1 MLGSAFAQA
10 LAGVAVAV
18 LQWFWGRKDIRDSER
33 AKIALDGLE
42 QINKALDWKAAHP
55 VVANPDDPFA
65 DFLQRK
71 SDSAAPK
78 THDPGST
85 GTPRRNPDGSS

>member
-1 MLGSAFAQA
+1 MLGSAFGSA
-10 LAGVAVAV
+10 LAAIAFRFLEWY
-18 LQWFWGRKDIRDSER
+18 LQRKAIRDVER
-33 AKIALDGLE
+33 QKITIDALI
-42 QINKALDWKAAHP
+42 QIANALDWKAAHP

-78 THDPGST
+78 ADDPGST